1 MRSLR
6 TPRNASTSHEPRL
19 SGSFVPRYVPGK
31 HISYLV
37 PLVIKLHH
45 RKVLQ
50 VSTPPGSPA
59 GFTSQWPWLRGLHS
73 YNPEGARF
81 TNQAQ
86 QAWAGG
92 AKCGPGSSA
101 PLSPHPHQARAH
113 PEPAPASEHRA
124 QPQLPPAPLPPHL
137 EPAEGAGSRLGQPQR
152 GAPTAQP
159 RAEGLLERGQSGR
172 RGRGGAQSER
182 GLPARCHLSM
192 GDEGRKPYHDA
203 AQSPPQKLTRQP
215 PDLGLHSLQNCKR
228 CIQAQI
234 LLTGNPKVYA
244 P

>member
-1 MRSLR
+1 MALAAGAALLQ
-6 TPRNASTSHEPRL
+6 PRGSSVHE
-19 SGSFVPRYVPGK
+19 S
-31 HISYLV
+31 
-37 PLVIKLHH
+37 
-45 RKVLQ
+45 
-50 VSTPPGSPA
+50 SPA
-59 GFTSQWPWLRGLHS
+59 GAGRRSQVR
-73 YNPEGARF
+73 
-81 TNQAQ
+81 
-86 QAWAGG
+86 
-92 AKCGPGSSA
+92 GPGSLA
-101 PLSPHPHQARAH
+101 LLSPHPHQARAH
-113 PEPAPASEHRA
+113 PEPAPASERRA

-137 EPAEGAGSRLGQPQR
+137 EPAEGAGSGLGQPQR

-228 CIQAQI
+228 
-234 LLTGNPKVYA
+234 
-244 P
+244 